1 MNGPRSFWLRES
13 FTCQMA
19 IVTSNMCRSR
29 PRGAVAA
36 RDIDGWADS
45 LGSEL
50 FRAEAVLVY
59 GRP

>member
-36 RDIDGWADS
+36 RDIDGLD
-45 LGSEL
+45 G
-50 FRAEAVLVY
+50 
-59 GRP
+59 